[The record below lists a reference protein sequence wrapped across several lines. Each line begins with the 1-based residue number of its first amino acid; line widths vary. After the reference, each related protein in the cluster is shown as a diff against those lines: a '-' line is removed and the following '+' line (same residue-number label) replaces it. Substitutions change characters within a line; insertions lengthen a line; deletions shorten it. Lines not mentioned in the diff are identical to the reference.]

1 MRMSDE
7 TLGETLLEIATMM
20 LLAIVLALLVMGAL
34 GVSLRPVPEGAKGPH
49 PATQQSANAPKDHP
63 KHDDAPHH

>member
-1 MRMSDE
+1 MRANDE

-34 GVSLRPVPEGAKGPH
+34 GVSLRPFPEGARSPH
-49 PATQQSANAPKDHP
+49 PVTEQTANAPKDHP
-63 KHDDAPHH
+63 KHSDGTHH